1 MGKTLTLTASDGHK
15 LSAYRADPA
24 GKPRAGL
31 VVIQEIFGVN
41 SHIREVCDG
50 FAKAGYAA
58 VAPALFDRT
67 KPGVELGYTAPDI
80 EAGRSLRGKISWPD
94 ALKDVAAAIAAV
106 KDAGKVGIVGYC
118 WGGSVSWRAATQ
130 LSGLSAAVGYY
141 GGQIAE
147 FKDEKAK
154 VPVLLHFGE
163 TDASIPLTDVEKIKA
178 AQPGVPVHVY
188 AGAGHGFSCDH
199 RGSFNK
205 ASHELAL
212 ERTLAFFAK
221 HLG

>member
-1 MGKTLTLTASDGHK
+1 MGKTLTLSASDGHK
-15 LSAYRADPA
+15 LSAYRADP
-24 GKPRAGL
+24 GSKPKGGI

-58 VAPALFDRT
+58 LAPALFDRT
-67 KPGVELGYTAPDI
+67 ERGVELGYQPADI
-80 EAGRSLRGKISWPD
+80 EAGRALRGKIAWPE
-94 ALKDVAAAIAAV
+94 ALKDVAAAIPAIS
-106 KDAGKVGIVGYC
+106 DAGKVGIVGYC
-118 WGGSVSWRAATQ
+118 WGGSVAWRAATQ

-147 FKDEKAK
+147 FKDEKPK

-163 TDASIPLTDVEKIKA
+163 TDASIPLADVEKIKA
-178 AQPGVPVHVY
+178 AQPGVPVYVY
-188 AGAGHGFSCDH
+188 PGAGHGFSCDH

-212 ERTLAFFAK
+212 ERTLEFFAK